1 MKKSFT
7 LVSIIL
13 ILVSYSFLS
22 AQSPGWAPWCPWTN
36 YTSMLNLTSEQK
48 VKFENLQLNFTKEII
63 LIQNHLT
70 SRSLELRTLLFK
82 SPPDNTAIITKQKEI
97 SVLQQKFQ
105 EKILDYRLDV
115 LGILTTKQ
123 IVLLPSDSCLGIN
136 LGRGYRTGFGRGY
149 GMGYGRGFGRSRGR
163 GRNMSFYNGRGR
175 GMGLR
180 NNTRYF
186 PYWQR

>member
-1 MKKSFT
+1 MKKSLT
-7 LVSIIL
+7 LFSISL

-22 AQSPGWAPWCPWTN
+22 AQSPGWAPWCPWN
-36 YTSMLNLTSEQK
+36 NDTSMLNLTSEQK

-63 LIQNHLT
+63 PIQNNLT

-82 SPPDNTAIITKQKEI
+82 SPPDNTAIITIQKEI
-97 SVLQQKFQ
+97 SVLQQKFH

-115 LGILTTKQ
+115 LGILTTEQ

-149 GMGYGRGFGRSRGR
+149 GMGYGRGFGRLRGR
-163 GRNMSFYNGRGR
+163 GRNMNFYNGRGR
-175 GMGLR
+175 GRGLR